1 MPSPVDPEVGI
12 AQVLSLFIGSAM
24 AASLAPHLVVVIAG
38 LSGGV
43 IGLMSWR
50 KCSIAMGALYV
61 GGMGFVAWFFTGSLA
76 ELLSLALP
84 AVSDRR
90 FLAPLALSIGAIG
103 HRWPAVGRWAL
114 GLART
119 LIESAIKR
127 EASK

>member
-12 AQVLSLFIGSAM
+12 AQLLSLFVGSAL

-38 LSGGV
+38 LAGGV

-50 KCSIAMGALYV
+50 KCSIGMGAVYV
-61 GGMGFVAWFFTGSLA
+61 AGMGLVAWFFTGSLA
-76 ELLSLALP
+76 ELLALAWP

-90 FLAPLALSIGAIG
+90 FLAPIALCIGAIG
-103 HRWPAVGRWAL
+103 HRWPGVGRWAL
-114 GLART
+114 GLGRT